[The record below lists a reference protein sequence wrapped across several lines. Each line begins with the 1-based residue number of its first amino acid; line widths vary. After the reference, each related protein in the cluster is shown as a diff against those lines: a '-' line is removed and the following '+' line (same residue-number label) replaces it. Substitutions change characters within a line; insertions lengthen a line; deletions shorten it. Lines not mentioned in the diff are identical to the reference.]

1 MIIRSKAPLRIS
13 FGGGGTDISPYP
25 EERGGA
31 VLCVTIDRYAFCT
44 LITCPDNTVKVESLD
59 YDTTLNYRTLGEAQY
74 DGKLD
79 LVKAAIKVMKPSG
92 GLNLFLHSDAPP
104 GSGLGTSSAMT
115 VALIGVLKHM
125 QRLPLTD
132 HSIAELSYHIER
144 EELGIKGG
152 KQDQY
157 VVTFGGFNFIEF
169 TRDKV
174 IVNPLRIEPD
184 TLNELEYRLLL
195 CYTGETRLSAGI
207 IEDQI
212 NRYVQGKEDTI
223 KALDEAKTLATSMK
237 NALLLGQIDEFG
249 SILHEAW
256 TAKKRFS
263 PKITNPRIDE
273 MYEVARRSGAIGG
286 KLLGAGGGGYILLLC
301 EFDKW
306 HIVAR
311 KLEKLGG
318 KTTSFTFDPR
328 GLQTWEVNSGR

>member
-1 MIIRSKAPLRIS
+1 
-13 FGGGGTDISPYP
+13 
-25 EERGGA
+25 
-31 VLCVTIDRYAFCT
+31 
-44 LITCPDNTVKVESLD
+44 
-59 YDTTLNYRTLGEAQY
+59 
-74 DGKLD
+74 
-79 LVKAAIKVMKPSG
+79 
-92 GLNLFLHSDAPP
+92 
-104 GSGLGTSSAMT
+104 MT

-132 HSIAELSYHIER
+132 YSIAELSYHIER

-152 KQDQY
+152 RQDQY

-169 TRDKV
+169 TRDKD

-207 IEDQI
+207 VEDQI

-223 KALDEAKTLATSMK
+223 KALDEAKTLATGMK

-273 MYEVARRSGAIGG
+273 MYEVARKSGAIGG

-311 KLEKLGG
+311 NLEKLGG
-318 KTTSFTFDPR
+318 KITSFAFDPR